1 MNEVTVKENVTT
13 ELVDY
18 KSKAL
23 DYLSSMGNKLPAKH
37 QTQFLEIAQAFQ
49 LNPFKREI
57 YAVGYG
63 DNWNIITGYE
73 VYLKRAERIGKLDGW
88 NCTVSGKG
96 EEMTA
101 TVTIYRKD
109 WKMPFTHTVY
119 FSEVCQKTKDGRLN
133 SVWGKMPSFMC
144 RKVAIAQGFR
154 LCFPDEFGG
163 MPYTADEMPE
173 GEELKNVTP
182 EEVKPAAE
190 KPSKPKQEKKYTKEQ
205 GLELKP
211 IIEALLPNGLPVF
224 SEEEKQSYRDLLIA
238 GQFEIAL
245 QQATE
250 IKNKRIAVCDAV
262 DVEAEIEEEIE
273 VVVEASEDA
282 ENPLF

>member
-1 MNEVTVKENVTT
+1 MNEVTVKEKVTT

-18 KSKAL
+18 KNKAL
-23 DYLSSMGNKLPAKH
+23 EYLSSMGNKLPAKH
-37 QTQFLEIAQAFQ
+37 QTQFLEIAQAFG
-49 LNPFKREI
+49 LNPFKREL

-88 NCTVSGKG
+88 KCEVFNVEDYNK
-96 EEMTA
+96 MYA

-109 WKMPFTHTVY
+109 WKMPFEHTVY

-144 RKVAIAQGFR
+144 KKVAIAQGFR

-163 MPYTADEMPE
+163 MPYTADEMPS
-173 GEELKNVTP
+173 EEYLKNVTP
-182 EEVKPAAE
+182 AEEVKPAA
-190 KPSKPKQEKKYTKEQ
+190 PEKKYTTEQ
-205 GLELKP
+205 AVKLSEVMNFK
-211 IIEALLPNGLPVF
+211 LPNNENVF
-224 SEEEKQSYRDLLIA
+224 SEEEKLEYKKLLMA
-238 GQFEIAL
+238 GEFEIAL

-250 IKNKRIAVCDAV
+250 IKNKRVEAAIAV
-262 DVEAEIEEEIE
+262 DVEEEID
-273 VVVEASEDA
+273 SDT
-282 ENPLF
+282 PLF

>member
-1 MNEVTVKENVTT
+1 MNEVLVKENVAT

-18 KSKAL
+18 KAKAL

-96 EEMTA
+96 EDMTA

-173 GEELKNVTP
+173 GEELKNITP
-182 EEVKPAAE
+182 EEVKPAEEVKA
-190 KPSKPKQEKKYTKEQ
+190 SKPKEKKYTKEQ
-205 GLELKP
+205 GLKLKP
-211 IIEALLPNGLPVF
+211 IIEAVLPDGTPVF
-224 SEEEKQSYRDLLIA
+224 NEEEKQSYRNLLIA
-238 GQFEIAL
+238 GEFEIAL
-245 QQATE
+245 QQAIE
-250 IKNKRIAVCDAV
+250 IKNKRIAAIEAV
-262 DVEAEIEEEIE
+262 DVEAEIEAEVEEQE
-273 VVVEASEDA
+273 EELDPDT
-282 ENPLF
+282 PLF

>member
-1 MNEVTVKENVTT
+1 MNEITVKENVTT

-18 KSKAL
+18 KNKAL
-23 DYLSSMGNKLPAKH
+23 EYLSSMGNKLPAKH
-37 QTQFLEIAQAFQ
+37 QTQFLEIAQAFG
-49 LNPFKREI
+49 LNPFKREL

-88 NCTVSGKG
+88 KCEVFNVEDHNK
-96 EEMTA
+96 MYA

-109 WKMPFTHTVY
+109 WNMPFEHTVY

-144 RKVAIAQGFR
+144 KKVAIAQGFR

-163 MPYTADEMPE
+163 MPYTADEMPS
-173 GEELKNVTP
+173 EEDLKNVTP
-182 EEVKPAAE
+182 VEEVKPAA
-190 KPSKPKQEKKYTKEQ
+190 PEKKYTSEQ
-205 GLELKP
+205 AVKLGEVMNSK
-211 IIEALLPNGLPVF
+211 LPNNENVF
-224 SEEEKQSYRDLLIA
+224 SEEEKLEYKKLLMA
-238 GQFEIAL
+238 GEFEIAL

-250 IKNKRIAVCDAV
+250 IKNKRVEAASAIDV
-262 DVEAEIEEEIE
+262 DAEIEEEIADNEEE
-273 VVVEASEDA
+273 VIDPDT
-282 ENPLF
+282 PLF

>member
-1 MNEVTVKENVTT
+1 MNEITVKENVTT

-18 KSKAL
+18 KNKAL
-23 DYLSSMGNKLPAKH
+23 EYLSSMGNKLPAKH
-37 QTQFLEIAQAFQ
+37 QTQFLEIAQAFG
-49 LNPFKREI
+49 LNPFKREL

-88 NCTVSGKG
+88 KCEVFNVEDHNK
-96 EEMTA
+96 MYA

-109 WKMPFTHTVY
+109 WKMPFEHTVY

-144 RKVAIAQGFR
+144 KKVAIAQGFR

-163 MPYTADEMPE
+163 MPYTADEMPS
-173 GEELKNVTP
+173 EEDLKNVTP
-182 EEVKPAAE
+182 VEEVKPAA
-190 KPSKPKQEKKYTKEQ
+190 PEKKYTTEQ
-205 GLELKP
+205 AVKLGEVMNSK
-211 IIEALLPNGLPVF
+211 LPNNENVF
-224 SEEEKQSYRDLLIA
+224 SEEEKVEYKKLLMA
-238 GQFEIAL
+238 GEFEIAL

-250 IKNKRIAVCDAV
+250 IKNKRIEAASAIDV
-262 DVEAEIEEEIE
+262 DAEIEEEIADNEEE
-273 VVVEASEDA
+273 VIDPDT
-282 ENPLF
+282 PLF

>member
-1 MNEVTVKENVTT
+1 MNEVTVKENAST

-18 KSKAL
+18 KNKAL
-23 DYLSSMGNKLPAKH
+23 EYLSSMGNKLPAKH
-37 QTQFLEIAQAFQ
+37 QTQFLEIAQAFG
-49 LNPFKREI
+49 LNPFKREL

-88 NCTVSGKG
+88 KCEVFNVEDHNK
-96 EEMTA
+96 MYA

-109 WKMPFTHTVY
+109 WKMPFEHTVY

-144 RKVAIAQGFR
+144 KKVAIAQGFR

-163 MPYTADEMPE
+163 MPYTADEMPS
-173 GEELKNVTP
+173 EEDLKNVTP
-182 EEVKPAAE
+182 VEEVKPVT
-190 KPSKPKQEKKYTKEQ
+190 PEKKYTSDQ
-205 GLELKP
+205 ANELAKVMNSK
-211 IIEALLPNGLPVF
+211 LPNDENVF
-224 SEEEKQSYRDLLIA
+224 SDEEKKEYKKLLMA

-250 IKNKRIAVCDAV
+250 IKNKRVEASIAI
-262 DVEAEIEEEIE
+262 DVEAEIEEEIADDE
-273 VVVEASEDA
+273 EEAIDPDT
-282 ENPLF
+282 PLF